1 MIIDSLDGTVSRS
14 IKDQGLWQPSI
25 VHLAAY
31 FVKPNF
37 NILNLGPQTG
47 L

>member
-1 MIIDSLDGTVSRS
+1 MIIDSIDGTVSRS
-14 IKDQGLWQPSI
+14 IKDQGIWQSSI

-31 FVKPNF
+31 FIKPEF
-37 NILNLGPQTG
+37 KILNLGSQTG